1 MNYREQLLDYL
12 EHEDITKIL
21 DWINTKPI
29 LDHADIFRELQQ
41 ILREIY
47 EETNDPAMLEQ
58 VKYYDTFIPDYEEK
72 VLDEKLAEAN
82 YVMALQ
88 EQEKAMQEMEET
100 VAGVRRYII
109 NCIINKEDNAEAMK
123 ELAQKVIASEKEN
136 GVYDEDNW
144 KEILNNDEL

>member
-1 MNYREQLLDYL
+1 MNYREQLLNYL
-12 EHEDITKIL
+12 EYEDVNKIL

-47 EETNDPAMLEQ
+47 EETNDPAILAQ
-58 VKYYDTFIPDYEEK
+58 VQHYDTFIPDYEDK

-88 EQEKAMQEMEET
+88 EQEKAMQEMEKT

-123 ELAQKVIASEKEN
+123 ELAAKIIASEKEN
-136 GVYDEDNW
+136 GVYDENNW
-144 KEILNNDEL
+144 KEIL

>member
-123 ELAQKVIASEKEN
+123 ELAQKVIATEKEN
-136 GVYDEDNW
+136 GVYNEDNW
-144 KEILNNDEL
+144 KEIL

>member
-12 EHEDITKIL
+12 EYEDINKIL

-58 VKYYDTFIPDYEEK
+58 VKYYDTFIPDYEDK

-88 EQEKAMQEMEET
+88 EQEKVMQEIEET

-109 NCIINKEDNAEAMK
+109 DCIINKEDNAEAMK
-123 ELAQKVIASEKEN
+123 ELAAKVIASEKEN
-136 GVYDEDNW
+136 GVYDENNW
-144 KEILNNDEL
+144 KEIL

>member
-12 EHEDITKIL
+12 EYQDITKIL

-47 EETNDPAMLEQ
+47 EETNDPAILEQ
-58 VKYYDTFIPDYEEK
+58 VKYYDAFIPDYEDK

-88 EQEKAMQEMEET
+88 EQEKAMQEMEKT

-109 NCIINKEDNAEAMK
+109 DCIINKEDNAEAMK
-123 ELAQKVIASEKEN
+123 ELAAKVIASEKET
-136 GVYDEDNW
+136 GVYEENNW
-144 KEILNNDEL
+144 KEIL

>member
-12 EHEDITKIL
+12 EYQDITKIL

-88 EQEKAMQEMEET
+88 EQEKAMQEMEKT

-109 NCIINKEDNAEAMK
+109 DCIINKEDNAEAMK
-123 ELAQKVIASEKEN
+123 ELAAKVIASEKET
-136 GVYDEDNW
+136 GVYEENNW
-144 KEILNNDEL
+144 KEIL

>member
-12 EHEDITKIL
+12 EYEDINKIL
-21 DWINTKPI
+21 NWINTKPI

-58 VKYYDTFIPDYEEK
+58 VKYYDTFIPDYEDK

-88 EQEKAMQEMEET
+88 EQEKVMQEIEET

-109 NCIINKEDNAEAMK
+109 DCIINKEDNAEAMK
-123 ELAQKVIASEKEN
+123 ELAAKVIASEKEN
-136 GVYDEDNW
+136 GVYDENNW
-144 KEILNNDEL
+144 KEIL